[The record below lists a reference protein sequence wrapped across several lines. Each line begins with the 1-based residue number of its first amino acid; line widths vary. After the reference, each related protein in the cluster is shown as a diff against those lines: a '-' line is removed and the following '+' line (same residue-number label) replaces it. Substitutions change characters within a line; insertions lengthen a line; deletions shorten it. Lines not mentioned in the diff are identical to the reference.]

1 MNLTRTLLY
10 SFSASFK
17 SLSLYDLFPLRL
29 NTSAWKASFTG
40 GDSSSITCSSPLS
53 RMSNSLSFCNAEL
66 VYILENRVQTQTNS
80 NDNNIIHWSSC
91 GSVLLFLDL
100 IHLKALTSDMT
111 MGTLSGTNSGTYTP
125 YLQQSKNHRGVFTKT
140 CHIEASNTL
149 LHASVGVQVCVCLLM
164 SASLLVIWEIKQ
176 FQNGLVKECSLCESQ
191 AETGRTMH
199 SSIAAISHA
208 LGLMCKTGMVLLTA
222 AVHSASAPHLH
233 CSSPALT
240 LCRPYGVG
248 HLAAELRT
256 VNEEACRYMCRH
268 HHK

>member
-91 GSVLLFLDL
+91 ESVLLFLDL

-140 CHIEASNTL
+140 CHIEASRT
-149 LHASVGVQVCVCLLM
+149 HYCMQVRVYRYACVYL
-164 SASLLVIWEIKQ
+164 
-176 FQNGLVKECSLCESQ
+176 
-191 AETGRTMH
+191 
-199 SSIAAISHA
+199 
-208 LGLMCKTGMVLLTA
+208 
-222 AVHSASAPHLH
+222 
-233 CSSPALT
+233 
-240 LCRPYGVG
+240 
-248 HLAAELRT
+248 
-256 VNEEACRYMCRH
+256 
-268 HHK
+268 